1 MGVVA
6 GVPDASQAL
15 APPHLPAAGLHRG
28 HQAGGLL
35 LVAADS
41 NITHFL
47 MTPSAVRILTESS
60 LCLQIEAAPRKV
72 RNDMEMQHLT

>member
-6 GVPDASQAL
+6 GVPAGGQAMV
-15 APPHLPAAGLHRG
+15 PPHLPAAGLHRG
-28 HQAGGLL
+28 HQAGGVLI
-35 LVAADS
+35 VAADS
-41 NITHFL
+41 NITYFI
-47 MTPSAVRILTESS
+47 MTPSVVQILTESS